1 MRTDDVCLFQAK
13 LKKQTQ
19 ELESALERSEAK
31 SAQVDELVERCK
43 ALKLERQ
50 DLRENASLLKDQH
63 ARVQTQLDKEFRE
76 KENLRDELVEATR
89 KVKRREED
97 IELLEGKLKE
107 QADILERGSRRNRE
121 EQGQVRSVKQELE
134 MQTESYQEKCREF
147 ESAKTKLEGL
157 QQDCDGKKKE
167 ILDAGSTIGRLE
179 SRVNK
184 LEREKSE
191 LESEVE
197 SRGSNM
203 AKQSEGFAKQQKQLK
218 DVKESLVNSQQQIDE
233 LQEQGKRQSEE
244 NRAMFKQLTEKSA
257 DCIELET
264 NAKDLQSSKSG
275 LSREVKKLQ
284 GKCDDLEKQAEGE
297 FREKL
302 KLTEDLKSSEEM
314 KQRACKDA
322 TSLKEQLKE
331 YKNLYETNLKDS
343 VIRRDSLD
351 KKTHQHEELHKKYSK
366 KAIELS
372 EIEKRLEELRASNA
386 KLKKDCCMKQTKVS
400 KLEELLQKAI
410 QEAEQ
415 FGEMKKIFRDTQEEL
430 NERNEDIDECEV
442 EIQTLKLRICELEA
456 SKTTLE
462 KSNAV
467 LKQPNE
473 SERVEDSLK
482 KLSELENVYRH
493 TSLAKETL
501 ETQLKEAKGLL
512 AETEA
517 QAKLLPQLHRELQQ
531 SQQELSDVEFDRALV
546 SKENMA
552 LKEKLV
558 KLEDK
563 LSVVE
568 SEKAGL
574 AEELKKAQSPRRTGY
589 SRGGLF
595 IRNPEAEFNSFRP
608 EVTGD
613 PPGGFQ
619 TSTPLTS
626 PRIATGLSS
635 SFEVV
640 KSKPKLTRMYS
651 LDSACMNSALRT
663 VNGRVGTSLENLT
676 LDRYWVAPRTSNWH
690 SRPSLASETTDMS
703 FDGLI
708 GSEVSS
714 DSNVSGTIEKH
725 SPIDGGTSSRSVED
739 WETFSDVSSA
749 AWTVN
754 ESVLT
759 DVEGEPEAD
768 QSDTASVKQHFETS
782 VKTPPKP
789 APKPARKSR
798 SPSLTTLVEKHE
810 ESANSNGDTKT
821 SEDRVSASEGKTTLL
836 DVSPRPSNTTKSPVY
851 IIDGDTKPSE
861 VRAGRPDVFTNPSNT
876 PPKSPKVGLSAEL
889 DVKIIETITPSD
901 TEAKP
906 RQQMTS
912 KSPTISDGKTNP
924 LDVSPRPSDN
934 SSPTKSPVRIA
945 DGDTKPPEFRASRS
959 DVSTNPYDT
968 QPKSPKVGPIAV
980 LDVKIVDTIS
990 PDTEA
995 KPRQQM
1001 MSKLPTTSDG
1011 KTNPHGVSP
1020 RLPNTSPHKKSPYL
1034 DPAAKLDVIISDT
1047 VPTPAD
1053 SGGKH
1058 GLENVAQNT
1067 PVAKTK
1073 PIPSVRKTPAG
1084 KRNSFVDSAIRY
1096 TEAGSKASPSGS
1108 WLGQEGNKS
1117 SKLQGEEKNPKSQ
1130 VKKSGTVK
1138 PKAPSVNVKNM
1149 RGIWNEKSMEP
1160 RENTRKERQ
1169 PIKSGEKKTEMAA
1182 LGASK
1187 ETVHENS
1194 GVSGKVNNGSIGED
1208 GVAAPKQAKVSDL
1221 VNLFS
1226 G

>member
-1 MRTDDVCLFQAK
+1 M
-13 LKKQTQ
+13 
-19 ELESALERSEAK
+19 ERSEAK
-31 SAQVDELVERCK
+31 SAQVAELVERCE

-63 ARVQTQLDKEFRE
+63 ARLQTQLDKEFRE

-107 QADILERGSRRNRE
+107 QADILERGSRRSRE
-121 EQGQVRSVKQELE
+121 EQGQARSVKQELE
-134 MQTESYQEKCREF
+134 MQTENYHEKCREF
-147 ESAKTKLEGL
+147 ESAKAKLEGL
-157 QQDCDGKKKE
+157 QQDYDGKKKE
-167 ILDAGSTIGRLE
+167 ILDAESTIGRLE
-179 SRVNK
+179 SRINK

-191 LESEVE
+191 LASEVD

-218 DVKESLVNSQQQIDE
+218 DVKEILVNSQQQIDE
-233 LQEQGKRQSEE
+233 LQEQSKRQSEE
-244 NRAMFKQLTEKSA
+244 NRALFKQLTEKSA
-257 DCIELET
+257 DCVELET
-264 NAKDLQSSKSG
+264 NVKDLQSSKSD
-275 LSREVKKLQ
+275 LAREVKKLQ
-284 GKCDDLEKQAEGE
+284 GKCEDLEKQAEGE

-331 YKNLYETNLKDS
+331 YKNLYEANLKDS

-386 KLKKDCCMKQTKVS
+386 KLKKDCYMKQTKVA

-410 QEAEQ
+410 QETEQ

-430 NERNEDIDECEV
+430 NERNEEIEECEV

-467 LKQPNE
+467 LKQSNE

-482 KLSELENVYRH
+482 KLSELENVYQH

-501 ETQLKEAKGLL
+501 EARLTEAKSLL

-531 SQQELSDVEFDRALV
+531 SQQELSDVEFDRSLV

-558 KLEDK
+558 KLEDE

-568 SEKAGL
+568 SEKASL
-574 AEELKKAQSPRRTGY
+574 AEELKKAQSPRKTGY

-608 EVTGD
+608 EVTGNL
-613 PPGGFQ
+613 PGGFQ

-626 PRIATGLSS
+626 PRIVAALSS

-640 KSKPKLTRMYS
+640 KSKPKLTRKYS
-651 LDSACMNSALRT
+651 LDSAIMNNAL
-663 VNGRVGTSLENLT
+663 NGRVSTSFENLT
-676 LDRYWVAPRTSNWH
+676 LDRYWVAPRTSNGH
-690 SRPSLASETTDMS
+690 SRPGLASETTNMS
-703 FDGLI
+703 FDSLVE
-708 GSEVSS
+708 SEVSS

-725 SPIDGGTSSRSVED
+725 SPIDSGKSSRSVED
-739 WETFSDVSSA
+739 WETVSDVSSA

-768 QSDTASVKQHFETS
+768 QSDTASVKQRFETS

-789 APKPARKSR
+789 APKPARRSSNLSR
-798 SPSLTTLVEKHE
+798 SPSLTTLIEKHE
-810 ESANSNGDTKT
+810 ESANSDGDTKP
-821 SEDRVSASEGKTTLL
+821 SKVRASASEGKTNLL
-836 DVSPRPSNTTKSPVY
+836 DVSPRPSNTTIPTKSPVH

-861 VRAGRPDVFTNPSNT
+861 VRASRSGAFTNPSNT
-876 PPKSPKVGLSAEL
+876 PPKSPKVGLGAEL
-889 DVKIIETITPSD
+889 DVKIIETITLSD

-912 KSPTISDGKTNP
+912 KLPTISDGKTNP
-924 LDVSPRPSDN
+924 LDVSPMPSNN
-934 SSPTKSPVRIA
+934 SAPTKSPICIA
-945 DGDTKPPEFRASRS
+945 DGDTKPPEFRANRS
-959 DVSTNPYDT
+959 DVSTNPSDT
-968 QPKSPKVGPIAV
+968 LPKSPKVDPISA
-980 LDVKIVDTIS
+980 LDVKIIDTIT
-990 PDTEA
+990 PNTKA

-1001 MSKLPTTSDG
+1001 MSKLPTISDN
-1011 KTNPHGVSP
+1011 KTNPHDVSP
-1020 RLPNTSPHKKSPYL
+1020 RPPNTSPRTKSPYL

-1067 PVAKTK
+1067 PVTKTK
-1073 PIPSVRKTPAG
+1073 PIPSERKTPAG

-1096 TEAGSKASPSGS
+1096 TEAGSKSSPDGS
-1108 WLGQEGNKS
+1108 RLGQEGNKS
-1117 SKLQGEEKNPKSQ
+1117 SKLQVKEKNPKLQVEHPKLQVENPKLQ
-1130 VKKSGTVK
+1130 VKKSGSVK

-1149 RGIWNEKSMEP
+1149 RNLWNEKSMEP

-1169 PIKSGEKKTEMAA
+1169 PIESGEKKTEMAV

-1194 GVSGKVNNGSIGED
+1194 GVSGKVNNGSSGED